1 MREELTGIDLP
12 GPSVDPSDADRV
24 YDRDD
29 LPPDGEGDEV
39 VTQGMLMALMNLAR
53 SLKRRRESMGLT
65 IGEVARRSRLTPV
78 TISRLENL
86 HSRNPSLDTLFRY
99 AMAIDALVTLG
110 FEEIEPDD
118 EIVPGRGAR

>member
-1 MREELTGIDLP
+1 MREEPTGIDPTSP
-12 GPSVDPSDADRV
+12 GVDPSDADRA

-39 VTQGMLMALMNLAR
+39 VTQGMLMTLMNLAR
-53 SLKRRRESMGLT
+53 SLKQRRESMGLT

-86 HSRNPSLDTLFRY
+86 HNRNPSLDTLFRH
-99 AMAIDALVTLG
+99 AMATDALVTLG
-110 FEEIEPDD
+110 LEEIEPDD
-118 EIVPGRGAR
+118 EQVLG

>member
-1 MREELTGIDLP
+1 MREELTGIESP
-12 GPSVDPSDADRV
+12 GPDVSPSETGRV

-39 VTQGMLMALMNLAR
+39 VTQGMLMALMNLVR
-53 SLKRRRESMGLT
+53 SLKGRRESMGLT
-65 IGEVARRSRLTPV
+65 IAEVARRSRLTPV

-86 HSRNPSLDTLFRY
+86 HSRNPTLDTVFRY

-110 FEEIEPDD
+110 FEEIEPD
-118 EIVPGRGAR
+118 EETAPA

>member
-1 MREELTGIDLP
+1 MREELTGVDLP
-12 GPSVDPSDADRV
+12 GPGVAPSDADRV

-39 VTQGMLMALMNLAR
+39 VTQGMLMALMDLAR

-86 HSRNPSLDTLFRY
+86 HNRNPSLDTLFRY
-99 AMAIDALVTLG
+99 AMALDALVTLG
-110 FEEIEPDD
+110 FEAIEPDD
-118 EIVPGRGAR
+118 EAVPGQVD

>member
-1 MREELTGIDLP
+1 MREDLTGIDLTGP
-12 GPSVDPSDADRV
+12 GGDPAHAGRV

-39 VTQGMLMALMNLAR
+39 VTQGMLMALINLVRA
-53 SLKRRRESMGLT
+53 LKRHRESMGLT
-65 IGEVARRSRLTPV
+65 IGEVAGRSRLTPL

-86 HSRNPSLDTLFRY
+86 HNRNPSLDTLFRY
-99 AMAIDALVTLG
+99 AMAMNALVTLG

-118 EIVPGRGAR
+118 ETALA